1 MADDRQWLLKHLNDQ
16 ARDLQT
22 LTAEALRDPEDSS
35 TLNAVRDEVFTMRET
50 LDTLDIPHALVTN
63 ANGTAPS
70 APSSLSRAS
79 L

>member
-22 LTAEALRDPEDSS
+22 LTAEALRDPEDSTS
-35 TLNAVRDEVFTMRET
+35 CARDEVFTMRET
-50 LDTLDIPHALVTN
+50 LDTLDIPHALVTMP
-63 ANGTAPS
+63 NGTAPS